1 MNRIINQIHHAM
13 KPTFP
18 QQATYTIKEAAA
30 YLRVSERTIR
40 NLISRKLL
48 RRSRA
53 LRRAL
58 LLGEDVENFVAKT
71 C

>member
-1 MNRIINQIHHAM
+1 M
-13 KPTFP
+13 KPTSP

-58 LLGEDVENFVAKT
+58 LLGEDVEDFVAKT

>member
-1 MNRIINQIHHAM
+1 M
-13 KPTFP
+13 KSNSP
-18 QQATYTIKEAAA
+18 QQAIYTIKEAAI

-53 LRRAL
+53 LRRTL

>member
-1 MNRIINQIHHAM
+1 M
-13 KPTFP
+13 KPTSP
-18 QQATYTIKEAAA
+18 QQATCTIKEAAA

>member
-1 MNRIINQIHHAM
+1 M
-13 KPTFP
+13 KPTSP

>member
-1 MNRIINQIHHAM
+1 M
-13 KPTFP
+13 KTNSP
-18 QQATYTIKEAAA
+18 QQAIYTIKEAAT

-53 LRRAL
+53 LRRTL
-58 LLGEDVENFVAKT
+58 LLGEDVETFVAKT